1 MAQHGSAQPGDVIAF
16 GRFRLLPSQHL
27 LLEGDQP
34 VLLGSRA
41 LAILLA
47 LVRQAGEVVG
57 KAELIAIVWPSTFV
71 DETNLRVHVT
81 ALRKALRDG
90 EDGNRYIVTI
100 PGRGYRFVAPVA
112 AAAAAPEVP
121 PPAAAVTAPQGGLP
135 LSMTQII
142 GRDGVIAA
150 LSTLLRERRFV
161 TLVGTGGIG
170 KTTVAIAVARALAAA
185 NRDGVSFLD
194 LSPIS
199 DPALLA
205 RALAAALG
213 LAVAADNPLPDV
225 IALLK
230 HKQMLLVLDSCE
242 HVIEA
247 AAATAEEL
255 FNAAPGVQIL
265 ATSRE
270 PLRAAGERVHRL
282 APLESPSASAG
293 LTAAAALTY
302 PSVQLFV
309 ERAAASLDDFRLS
322 DADAPVV
329 AEICRRLDG
338 IALAIELAAGRV
350 AAFGLR
356 DLAARLDDR
365 FRLLMSGRRT
375 ALPRH
380 QTLAATLDWSH
391 SLLPEAERKLL
402 RHLAVFAGDFTLE
415 AAIAV
420 ACDLPAGEVID
431 HLADLVAKSLV
442 AADLRSGRAKYRLL
456 DTTRLYALDK
466 LRDSGEWPQAA
477 QRHAALFQA
486 FFARAE
492 AQLDTRP
499 QAEWLGLFGSQI
511 DNLRAALDWAFS
523 PQGDATTGVA
533 LTLAVVPL
541 WVELSLMAECRNWAD
556 RALASLGSDAS
567 AAALRAR
574 MQLTAAL
581 GWSRMFGAGPGRE
594 TGAAWSQ
601 TLALAEQLGD
611 SDYESRALWG
621 LWLDCLNNGAMPQAL
636 ALARRFESTVA
647 GSSDAIDRL
656 MAERMLAT
664 SLHYL
669 GDQSMARAHIERM
682 LRRYAPPSRRSQIV
696 RFQLDQRVAARYF
709 QARIVWLQGCSD
721 AALRIAEDGI
731 AEAQALG
738 HALLLGS
745 ALGQGG
751 CPLALFTGD
760 LEVAGRYAAM
770 LREHA
775 ERHALHQWLLWV
787 RCFEALLSVRRGDTE
802 AGLLAMRS
810 GLAAAGASRLLPR
823 YLPLLGEF
831 AGCLGESGAVAE
843 GLATVAAA
851 LERCERSGE
860 QWYGAELLRIEGEL
874 LLRAGAPDAMAAAEA
889 RFRQALDLAGRQGA
903 LAWEL
908 RAATSLARLHI
919 LQGSGDQVLRHLSAV
934 LGRFSEGF
942 ATADLCAARQ
952 MLARP
957 A

>member
-1 MAQHGSAQPGDVIAF
+1 MVQHGSAQPGEVIAF

-27 LLEGDQP
+27 LLEGDRP

-47 LVRQAGEVVG
+47 LVRQAGEVVD

-90 EDGNRYIVTI
+90 EDGSRYIVTI
-100 PGRGYRFVAPVA
+100 PGRGYRFVAPFA
-112 AAAAAPEVP
+112 AAVAAPEVLP
-121 PPAAAVTAPQGGLP
+121 PSAAVTAPQGGLP
-135 LSMTQII
+135 LSVTQII
-142 GRDGVIAA
+142 GRDGVIAS
-150 LSTLLRERRFV
+150 LSTLLRQRRFV
-161 TLVGTGGIG
+161 TLVGPGGIG
-170 KTTVAIAVARALAAA
+170 KTTVAVAVARAVAAA

-194 LSPIS
+194 LGPIT
-199 DPALLA
+199 DPTLLA
-205 RALAAALG
+205 GSLAAALG
-213 LAVAADNPLPDV
+213 LAVSADNPLPGV
-225 IALLK
+225 IALLRQ
-230 HKQMLLVLDSCE
+230 KQMLLVLDSCE

-282 APLESPSASAG
+282 APLDSPSASAG
-293 LTAAAALTY
+293 LTAAAALAY
-302 PSVQLFV
+302 PSIQLFV
-309 ERAAASLDDFRLS
+309 ERATASLDDFRLS

-338 IALAIELAAGRV
+338 IPLAIELAAGRV

-391 SLLPEAERKLL
+391 SLLPDAERKLL
-402 RHLAVFAGDFTLE
+402 RHLAVFAGEFTLQ
-415 AAIAV
+415 AAITV
-420 ACDLPAGEVID
+420 VCDLPAGEVID

-442 AADLRSGRAKYRLL
+442 AADLRVGQAQYRLL
-456 DTTRLYALDK
+456 NTTRLYALDK
-466 LRDSGEWPQAA
+466 LRDSGEWQQAA
-477 QRHAALFQA
+477 QRHAAHYQA

-492 AQLDTRP
+492 AELDTRP
-499 QAEWLGLFGSQI
+499 QAEWLGAFASQI
-511 DNLRAALDWAFS
+511 DNLRAALEWAFS

-533 LTLAVVPL
+533 LTLAAVPL
-541 WVELSLMAECRNWAD
+541 WVELSLMLECRSWAE
-556 RALASLGSDAS
+556 RALASLDGEPS

-574 MQLTAAL
+574 MQLSAAL

-611 SDYESRALWG
+611 SEYGSRALWG
-621 LWLDCLNNGAMPQAL
+621 LWLDALNNGAMPQAL

-647 GSSDAIDRL
+647 GSPDAIDRL
-656 MAERMLAT
+656 MADRMLAT

-669 GDQSMARAHIERM
+669 GDQGAAREHIER
-682 LRRYAPPSRRSQIV
+682 LLLRYAPPARRSQIM
-696 RFQLDQRVAARYF
+696 RFQLDQRVVARYF
-709 QARIVWLQGCSD
+709 QARILWLHGCATS
-721 AALRIAEDGI
+721 ALRIAEEGV

-738 HALLLGS
+738 HALLIGS

-751 CPLALFTGD
+751 CPLALFTGK
-760 LEVAGRYAAM
+760 LEVAERYAAM
-770 LREHA
+770 LHEHA
-775 ERHALHQWLLWV
+775 ERHALHQWHLWV
-787 RCFEALLSVRRGDTE
+787 RCFKALLSVRRGDTK
-802 AGLLAMRS
+802 AGLLDMRS
-810 GLAAAGASRLLPR
+810 GFAAAGTSRLLPR

-831 AGCLGESGAVAE
+831 AVCLGDAGEVAE

-851 LERCERSGE
+851 LARCERSGE
-860 QWYGAELLRIEGEL
+860 QWYGPELLRIHGEL
-874 LLRAGAPDAMAAAEA
+874 LLRAGAPDATAAAEA
-889 RFRQALDLAGRQGA
+889 RFMQALDLAGRQGA

-908 RAATSLARLHI
+908 RAATSLARLHG
-919 LQGSGDQVLRHLSAV
+919 LQGNGEPARRHLAGV
-934 LGRFSEGF
+934 LGRFGEGF

-952 MLARP
+952 MLATL